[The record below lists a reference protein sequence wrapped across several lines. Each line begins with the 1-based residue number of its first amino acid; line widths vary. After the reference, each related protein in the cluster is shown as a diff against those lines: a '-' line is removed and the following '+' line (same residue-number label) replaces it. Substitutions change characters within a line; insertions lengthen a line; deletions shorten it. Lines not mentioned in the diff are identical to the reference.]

1 MEAYEK
7 LEKLQNEYL
16 KLHPNSEA
24 PQILMFTY
32 SVDDVIELLEKANG
46 REIVYVDEVDKLDGG
61 YYEYID

>member
-32 SVDDVIELLEKANG
+32 SVDDVIELLENDNG
-46 REIVYVDEVDKLDGG
+46 RKGRFQRIT
-61 YYEYID
+61 